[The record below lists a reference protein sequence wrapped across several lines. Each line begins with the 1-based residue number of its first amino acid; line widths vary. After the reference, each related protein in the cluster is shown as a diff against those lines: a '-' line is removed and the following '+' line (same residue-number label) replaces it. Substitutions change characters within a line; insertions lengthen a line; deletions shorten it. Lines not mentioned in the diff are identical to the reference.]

1 MAKEHQINGK
11 RCRYYH
17 DGSIFISDDG
27 TLAAMPGT
35 QEILPLKHNS
45 NGTVYVDHK
54 WGDSVC
60 IAKAVLT
67 CFCPPKPK
75 DGKRYKIGYKDGNP
89 ANCHCKNLVWE
100 VDHYEHTTALEVDND
115 SYGESLTVHKD
126 GTIWSKDGTQY
137 TVHDDL
143 YNSDTDLWVCV
154 EPHIKLRVGS
164 NLYGKTVYVEK
175 IMKSA
180 GFVNGDDALFKN
192 PVILHRDFDRL
203 NFSAD
208 NLEWVENTDQ
218 RYIDYQ
224 AKKDADRHQRNVEL
238 NPGKTLLSGM

>member
-1 MAKEHQINGK
+1 
-11 RCRYYH
+11 
-17 DGSIFISDDG
+17 
-27 TLAAMPGT
+27 
-35 QEILPLKHNS
+35 
-45 NGTVYVDHK
+45 
-54 WGDSVC
+54 
-60 IAKAVLT
+60 
-67 CFCPPKPK
+67 
-75 DGKRYKIGYKDGNP
+75 
-89 ANCHCKNLVWE
+89 
-100 VDHYEHTTALEVDND
+100 
-115 SYGESLTVHKD
+115 
-126 GTIWSKDGTQY
+126 
-137 TVHDDL
+137 
-143 YNSDTDLWVCV
+143 
-154 EPHIKLRVGS
+154 
-164 NLYGKTVYVEK
+164 VEK